1 MILIKIVT
9 WKTCFLFQN
18 AEGLLTFKSLRTWE
32 KYITNHIA
40 SIKIFSALTIILHSA
55 VVTWQTSTAQKQK
68 QKQTNQRKKATSL
81 KLLNS
86 EQIKL
91 SNQISI
97 TGCFKTSLPTPC
109 SVWFNFYLTQTNFRI
124 SSRDFL
130 NEKVLLLQ

>member
-1 MILIKIVT
+1 MTLTKIVT
-9 WKTCFLFQN
+9 WKTCFLLQN
-18 AEGLLTFKSLRTWE
+18 AGLITFKSLRTWE

-40 SIKIFSALTIILHSA
+40 SIKIFSVLTVTLHSA

-68 QKQTNQRKKATSL
+68 QNPTNQRKKATSL

-91 SNQISI
+91 SSQIYI
-97 TGCFKTSLPTPC
+97 IGCFKTSLPTPC
-109 SVWFNFYLTQTNFRI
+109 SVWFNFYLTQINFKI

-130 NEKVLLLQ
+130 NEEVLLLQ